1 MPLGG
6 ELSLDMMYRTCG
18 TQLNIDYKSEDD
30 FKKKFLVI
38 NSIIPITI
46 ALFANSSIV
55 EKKNSNY
62 LSYRSKVW
70 QSTSRGGLP
79 KLFFENLDFEKYA
92 DFIMNFPIL
101 FIQHEDKYIS
111 GSNYTFNDF
120 MSGNI
125 KEIENRLPTENDL
138 ATHLSTIFT
147 ENRLKKYIE
156 LRSMDTCGWNCICAG
171 PAFFTGLLY
180 GNLDE
185 ALEFISKWEK
195 KDLLNA
201 YKDAPMKGLDT
212 NLMGKDMIYWISNL
226 LKIAEKGLEKRDFIG
241 KSGTNETKY
250 LEHLNKIINNKE
262 TVASHVINKF
272 SKYQNL
278 EDLYDK

>member
-1 MPLGG
+1 M
-6 ELSLDMMYRTCG
+6 S
-18 TQLNIDYKSEDD
+18 K
-30 FKKKFLVI
+30 FKKKG
-38 NSIIPITI
+38 SG
-46 ALFANSSIV
+46 
-55 EKKNSNY
+55 E
-62 LSYRSKVW
+62 
-70 QSTSRGGLP
+70 LP
-79 KLFFENLDFEKYA
+79 KISTASLPDIVFMLLFFFMVATVLRDNTLLIQNTLPAADQVQKLDKKDRVIYIYA
-92 DFIMNFPIL
+92 GKPSSRYQDNYGDQPR
-101 FIQHEDKYIS
+101 IQLNDKFATVADVGAYV
-111 GSNYTFNDF
+111 
-120 MSGNI
+120 
-125 KEIENRLPTENDL
+125 L
-138 ATHLSTIFT
+138 AERAAKREELQNVLTTA
-147 ENRLKKYIE
+147 LKVDGETK
-156 LRSMDTCGWNCICAG
+156 MGCAG

-201 YKDAPMKGLDT
+201 YKNAPMKGLDT

-272 SKYQNL
+272 SKFQNL